1 MELGQRLRQARLEA
15 GLSQRQLC
23 GDEITRNMLS
33 QIENGAAKPSMGT
46 LQYLAQRLGKT
57 VSFFLEEETVTSPN
71 QAVMSR
77 ARQLFEAGDYLK
89 TAEELASYQAPDET
103 FDREKYLLEALNAMA
118 LAETALAQGKQ
129 LYAAQL
135 LESAAEAGKKTA
147 YYSPE
152 LERQRLVLMG
162 RTGTKRAAQLAS
174 QLPAEDESLLLRA
187 KAALESKDFERSA
200 AYLEAAED
208 KTSARW
214 NRLRGE
220 CYFARKQ
227 YAPAAECFRVAEAE
241 YPRTSIS
248 RLEECYRELG
258 DYKMAY
264 EYACKGR

>member
-33 QIENGAAKPSMGT
+33 RIENGAAKPSMNT
-46 LQYLAQRLGKT
+46 LQYLAQQLGKT

-71 QAVMSR
+71 QAVMRR
-77 ARQLFEAGDYLK
+77 ARQLFEAGDYQSA
-89 TAEELASYQAPDET
+89 AEAMAPYQAPDEI

-118 LAETALAQGKQ
+118 LAETALEQGKQ
-129 LYAAQL
+129 IYAAQL

-152 LERQRLVLMG
+152 LEKRRLVLMG
-162 RTGTKRAAQLAS
+162 RTGTKKAANLVS
-174 QLPAEDESLLLRA
+174 HLLSEDESLLLRA
-187 KAALESKDFERSA
+187 KAALESKDFDRCA

-208 KTSARW
+208 KSGAKW

-241 YPRTSIS
+241 YPRTSVA
-248 RLEECYRELG
+248 RLEECYRELE
-258 DYKMAY
+258 DYKLAY